1 MQKILVTTDFSAN
14 SKAALRFAIQLAT
27 QNKFALTF
35 FHSFY
40 ILIPTGWSKNKISE
54 YKKTEEQRIQNR
66 LDSFVAAIYKNTGIN
81 SPKFECV
88 TKNSAFTENN
98 IRKYAEENRF
108 GFICTGTRGIGKFKR
123 LFGTTTAKLIK
134 QSRVPILAVP
144 GNYKPDTISGILYAS
159 DLVNIEKEL
168 KKVIDFARPLKA
180 QVVLLHFSPPYK
192 FVDSK
197 MFESRVKNI
206 SRYDNIEVHIENEDH
221 DQPRASIVASILKK
235 TKSSMMIMFTE
246 QRKSL
251 FEKIFLSSKS
261 VRHSFKTEVPLLVYN
276 KA

>member
-54 YKKTEEQRIQNR
+54 YKKIEEKKIQHR
-66 LDSFVAAIYKNTGIN
+66 LDSFVATIYKNTGIN

-88 TKNSAFTENN
+88 VKSSAFPENN
-98 IRKYAEENRF
+98 IRKYADENRF
-108 GFICTGTRGIGKFKR
+108 SFICTGTRGIGKFKR

-180 QVVLLHFSPPYK
+180 KVVLLHFSPPYK